1 MSEANNSNL
10 LNGLEHGAPYVL
22 QKNGMYYAHRSCGY
36 VSRVLL
42 AELYT
47 KEYAES
53 YEKQCEEVRA
63 IPVTDLLT
71 GADEVQE
78 YIDRLEVMKEAMLAI

>member
-1 MSEANNSNL
+1 MSV
-10 LNGLEHGAPYVL
+10 PYVL
-22 QKNGMYYAHRSCGY
+22 NKNGMYYAHNSAGY

-53 YEKQCEEVRA
+53 HASHCDEVRA
-63 IPVTDLLT
+63 IPVTELLT
-71 GADEVQE
+71 GVDEVQE
-78 YIDRLEVMKEAMLAI
+78 YIDRLEEMKLALTVEKMSNRASINGEQ

>member
-1 MSEANNSNL
+1 MS
-10 LNGLEHGAPYVL
+10 GTPYVI
-22 QKNGMYYAHRSCGY
+22 QKNGMYYAHNSAGY

-53 YEKQCEEVRA
+53 HCKQSQECRA
-63 IPVTDLLT
+63 FPVTELLT
-71 GADEVQE
+71 SAEEVQE
-78 YIDRLEVMKEAMLAI
+78 YIDRLEAMKRAMIAAAQEQGK